1 MAMKIA
7 ILGYSGCGKS
17 TLARQLGERYGLPVL
32 HLDSV
37 HWLPG
42 WVEKDRALEGQE
54 VQAFLDS
61 HDKEGW
67 VIDGNYSRSML
78 LERRCAEADQII
90 ILELSPLV
98 CLWRVLRRW
107 RTWGGQTRPDMGEGC
122 PEKVDWEFVQWVLY
136 KGRGEKTR
144 QRHEDLAR
152 RYPEKTRRIHT
163 RRQQKALLKELGLR

>member
-1 MAMKIA
+1 MKIA

-78 LERRCAEADQII
+78 LERRCAEANQII

-107 RTWGGQTRPDMGEGC
+107 
-122 PEKVDWEFVQWVLY
+122 
-136 KGRGEKTR
+136 
-144 QRHEDLAR
+144 
-152 RYPEKTRRIHT
+152 
-163 RRQQKALLKELGLR
+163 